1 MALDELIN
9 SLKVLVP
16 IAKAVPKLGPPVEG
30 SLEALI
36 TILELA
42 KVRHSPAD
50 LESPSSID
58 LGDRESQPRVRKRRS
73 LPFKPLAG

>member
-1 MALDELIN
+1 MALDEIIN

-16 IAKAVPKLGPPVEG
+16 IAKAVPVLGARYEG

-50 LESPSSID
+50 LESPSSINI
-58 LGDRESQPRVRKRRS
+58 GDRESPLRGKKRRR